1 MPGNFKIR
9 KACPDDADAACK
21 VLRRSITELCQ
32 LDYEG
37 VSGRLD
43 QWLANKTPEQV
54 RGWIAQDGFTLFLA
68 QQDDTLAG
76 VAGMSDQGMILLNYV
91 SPDWRFRGV
100 STALLSHME
109 RQAVALGCTETK
121 LESSK
126 TALHFYKARGY
137 GVHADMSSQGR
148 RLWLFKPLV

>member
-1 MPGNFKIR
+1 MADNYCIR
-9 KACPDDADAACK
+9 EASANDADAACA

-54 RGWIAQDGFTLFLA
+54 RGWLAQEGFTLLLA
-68 QQDDTLAG
+68 QQDSAIAG
-76 VAGMSDQGMILLNYV
+76 VSGMTDQGMILLNYV

-100 STALLSHME
+100 STALLVFME
-109 RQAVALGCTETK
+109 ERALKAGNHETQ

-126 TALHFYKARGY
+126 TALSFYQSRGY
-137 GVHADMSSQGR
+137 QTNPAKAGKTG
-148 RLWLFKPLV
+148 LWLIKSLI